1 MALSVFTLGDEKHQ
15 ATTEH
20 DYQAGDNFKGCAAGV
35 GGEEN
40 LRPPNEDEQQARQ
53 QPWSTSEEGHRS
65 PQMLGRRM
73 SSG

>member
-1 MALSVFTLGDEKHQ
+1 VALSVFTLEDEKHQ
-15 ATTEH
+15 ATTDG

-35 GGEEN
+35 GGKEN
-40 LRPPNEDEQQARQ
+40 LRSPSEDEQQARQ

-65 PQMLGRRM
+65 PQMLDRRM